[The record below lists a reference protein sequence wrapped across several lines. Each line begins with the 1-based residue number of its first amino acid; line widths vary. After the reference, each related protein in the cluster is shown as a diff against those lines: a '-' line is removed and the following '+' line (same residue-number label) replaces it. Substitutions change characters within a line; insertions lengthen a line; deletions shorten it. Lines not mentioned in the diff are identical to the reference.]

1 MQLQMQAWWYL
12 QSAEGGS
19 SRGMYNTALCL
30 RSGEGVNRNLFEAK
44 RWMRRAAMAGHGKA
58 MFEHGL
64 TLFAVCTVLG
74 VSNLETNLTFI
85 RSHASH
91 YMFPF
96 SCN

>member
-1 MQLQMQAWWYL
+1 MQLQMQAWWYQ

-30 RSGEGVNRNLFEAK
+30 RSGEGVNRNLLEAK

-64 TLFAVCTVLG
+64 TLFAVCTWSVQ
-74 VSNLETNLTFI
+74 F
-85 RSHASH
+85 
-91 YMFPF
+91 
-96 SCN
+96 